1 MAEIETSRVAEM
13 LFVEMP
19 LCDFSRTIS
28 ELDQLLTRISGHS
41 PRLTWDCD
49 DVASFDMPGTRILL
63 SLSDSPYPGYAGRLV
78 VSVGPSP
85 MAPRA
90 EHQLMVHT
98 ALCSRLV
105 SRLKERCEP
114 SALIWS
120 DIKGVVGADEVDM
133 LAEGISQP
141 TSGPRRPG
149 IFTPGQ
155 RTEGNE
161 ARQVKALREALHPY
175 GPGVDFPAASSR
187 LAQQAVD
194 MAMAVAFLPF
204 TAVHYA
210 AAIYRATVH

>member
-28 ELDQLLTRISGHS
+28 ELDQLLTRISGQA

-63 SLSDSPYPGYAGRLV
+63 SLSESPYAGFAGRLV

-85 MAPRA
+85 IAPRP

-98 ALCSRLV
+98 TLCSRLV

-133 LAEGISQP
+133 LAEGIACP
-141 TSGPRRPG
+141 KAIPRRPG
-149 IFTPGQ
+149 FFTPGQ
-155 RTEGNE
+155 RTDGDE
-161 ARQVKALREALHPY
+161 ARQMKALREALHPR
-175 GPGVDFPAASSR
+175 GVRGSLRAVSGRVS
-187 LAQQAVD
+187 QQAVN
-194 MAMAVAFLPF
+194 MAMVMAILPL
-204 TAVHYA
+204 TAAQLA
-210 AAIYRATVH
+210 AAIYRATAQ